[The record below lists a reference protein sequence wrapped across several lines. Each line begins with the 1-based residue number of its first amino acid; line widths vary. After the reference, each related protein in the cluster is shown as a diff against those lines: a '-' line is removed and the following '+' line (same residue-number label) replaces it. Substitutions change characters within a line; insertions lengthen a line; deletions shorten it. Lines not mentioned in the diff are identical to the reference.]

1 MAARSHS
8 LDRNRHTELIHLKGK
23 HPMGSN
29 QPERNVAAAAE
40 SSLLAEAVARLY
52 EIWTLDC
59 LIEIAYAVST
69 DFVAR
74 PQLYLGGTIPA
85 AIVDLRMS
93 WGTDAGFPNG
103 VQRQAMMLPIFGRS
117 DGLMPDTS
125 TGTATFHVA
134 RRKLID
140 ACIAFSERAV
150 DSGIAMLLERVR
162 SALVPLRAHFEAL
175 AGQEGQPGKSLELT
189 ATRQMF
195 PIADVAVS
203 ILLSPD
209 VAKVFGVGPADSRWP
224 FGSTNPD
231 GAKLVESIG
240 AKLTLPQEC
249 KLSYTKFILLQRV
262 AQEGARSLPLVL
274 TTDPSV
280 EQELLALVTQVYSW
294 GTSLRDYQQ
303 MT

>member
-1 MAARSHS
+1 
-8 LDRNRHTELIHLKGK
+8 
-23 HPMGSN
+23 
-29 QPERNVAAAAE
+29 
-40 SSLLAEAVARLY
+40 
-52 EIWTLDC
+52 
-59 LIEIAYAVST
+59 
-69 DFVAR
+69 
-74 PQLYLGGTIPA
+74 
-85 AIVDLRMS
+85 
-93 WGTDAGFPNG
+93 
-103 VQRQAMMLPIFGRS
+103 
-117 DGLMPDTS
+117 
-125 TGTATFHVA
+125 
-134 RRKLID
+134 
-140 ACIAFSERAV
+140 
-150 DSGIAMLLERVR
+150 
-162 SALVPLRAHFEAL
+162 
-175 AGQEGQPGKSLELT
+175 
-189 ATRQMF
+189 
-195 PIADVAVS
+195 
-203 ILLSPD
+203 